1 MYIEQQYLLRFSDFI
16 NDVSLILSKIDNEI
30 SVPDSPQ
37 DTSEKR
43 TFNYIKNR
51 KNTLNITNMTNSA
64 DDNDYIED
72 ESDHN
77 IEEIKKL
84 FNYKKKYPNSINS
97 VKLKSDKLTNLE
109 QSVLDS
115 FNKYFDTKNLNN
127 IDYINILTLI
137 EYISEKNTIDHF
149 QLYKQISIIIERGIN
164 NFLLNEFS
172 KNFNSTYSDSHIY
185 LTYKSLKDI
194 RIIAININIKFQLCF
209 RRCVQYDFI
218 TIIQKKYDVEKSWES
233 LFDSLI
239 TGEELITI
247 HKKINIV
254 KNSLMKLN
262 NISDTEPEL
271 ISEQDILDT
280 LGIETNDKEQT
291 YLTHMCY
298 IIDLKKKSNAQ
309 FYKSIIDMFQITE

>member
-1 MYIEQQYLLRFSDFI
+1 MYIERQYILRFSDFI
-16 NDVSLILSKIDNEI
+16 NDVSLLLNKIDNEI

-37 DTSEKR
+37 DAVEKR

-51 KNTLNITNMTNSA
+51 KNITNITNITNSPH
-64 DDNDYIED
+64 DDYIDD

-84 FNYKKKYPNSINS
+84 FNYKKKYPNSVNS
-97 VKLKSDKLTNLE
+97 VKVKSDKLTNLE
-109 QSVLDS
+109 QSILDL
-115 FNKYFDTKNLNN
+115 FNKYFDTKNLHNV
-127 IDYINILTLI
+127 DYMNILTLI

-149 QLYKQISIIIERGIN
+149 KLYKQISIIIEKGIN
-164 NFLLNEFS
+164 NFLLNELS
-172 KNFNSTYSDSHIY
+172 KNFNSTYSNSHVY

-194 RIIAININIKFQLCF
+194 HIIAININIKFRLCF

-218 TIIQKKYDVEKSWES
+218 MIIQKKYDVEKSWES

-239 TGEELITI
+239 TGEELTII

-254 KNSLMKLN
+254 KISLMKLN
-262 NISDTEPEL
+262 NISDSESEL
-271 ISEQDILDT
+271 ISEQDILDI
-280 LGIETNDKEQT
+280 LGIEINDKEQT
-291 YLTHMCY
+291 YLTHICY
-298 IIDLKKKSNAQ
+298 IIDLKKNSSTQ